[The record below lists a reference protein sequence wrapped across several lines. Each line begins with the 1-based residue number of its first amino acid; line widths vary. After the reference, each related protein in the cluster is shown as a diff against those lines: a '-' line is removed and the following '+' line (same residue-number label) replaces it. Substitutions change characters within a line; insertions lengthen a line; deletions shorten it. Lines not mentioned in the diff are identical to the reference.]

1 LRRWPRRR
9 PRRRS
14 KTREKEK
21 KTGQAKARL
30 GFCDSMKSNQNQN
43 VSKTKNGQTT
53 NSTRKNNFTRYATN
67 DEKNK
72 PNKGVKKT
80 PANS

>member
-1 LRRWPRRR
+1 
-9 PRRRS
+9 
-14 KTREKEK
+14 
-21 KTGQAKARL
+21 
-30 GFCDSMKSNQNQN
+30 MKSNQNQN